1 MRTVKEVSK
10 LTGVSVRTLHHYD
23 SIGLLKPTAVT
34 ESGYRLYDDTAL
46 TRLQNILLFRELQF
60 PLKDIK
66 EILDNPDFVPEEA
79 LAQQI
84 HLLELKR
91 KRLDELI
98 SFALEIQKK
107 GVNSMN
113 FQVFDNTEAK
123 QYAAEVKER
132 WGNTKAYEEYQEKT
146 AGQSPSAS
154 EEAAAELMLK
164 FSELGALKHLS
175 PGDKQV
181 QNIIKKLQESITEH
195 YYTCTDDILK
205 GLGQM
210 YVNDERMRQN
220 IDKAGSEGTAE
231 FAAQAIEAYCTGK

>member
-10 LTGVSVRTLHHYD
+10 LAGVSVRTLHHYE

-34 ESGYRLYDDTAL
+34 ESCYRLYDDTAL
-46 TRLQNILLFRELQF
+46 TRLQNILLFHELRF

-66 EILDNPDFVPEEA
+66 EILDNPDFIPEEA
-79 LAQQI
+79 LAQQV

-113 FQVFDNTEAK
+113 FQVFDNTEAR

-132 WGNTKAYEEYQEKT
+132 WGNTKAYEEYQKKT
-146 AGQSPSAS
+146 AGQGPSAS
-154 EEAAAELMLK
+154 GEAAAELMSL
-164 FSELGALKHLS
+164 FAELGALRHLS
-175 PGDKQV
+175 PGDNQV

-195 YYTCTDDILK
+195 YYTCTDDILN
-205 GLGQM
+205 GLGHM